1 MHKPLAL
8 KEPMPMPDPSFP
20 VKLHKVS
27 NYEHGQTLFSH
38 HWHEHLEFLYI
49 ASGSATI
56 ECSATQLHAES
67 GDLVVVNSN
76 ELHYGISTADDLFY
90 YVIIVDLSLLQSH
103 FVDAIETK
111 FITPISRN
119 LMLFENLITGD
130 ADINNCL
137 ISLVRELNER
147 SLGYE
152 LSIKSHLYGLLTVL
166 VRKYVTPATEADA
179 YRHRQQDLER
189 FHFVFQYVDEH
200 YNEKITVE
208 QLAALVPLS
217 RVHFSRLFKQLTN
230 KTITEY
236 INLVRINR
244 SEDLLRST
252 GMNVSEIALAT
263 GFSDVY
269 YFSRMFKRL
278 KKVSPKEWRN
288 LGSSSSAH

>member
-20 VKLHKVS
+20 VKLHKVF
-27 NYEHGQTLFSH
+27 NYECGETLFPH
-38 HWHEHLEFLYI
+38 HWHEHLEFIYVET
-49 ASGSATI
+49 GSAVI
-56 ECSATQLHAES
+56 ECSTLQLHVQA

-76 ELHYGISTADDLFY
+76 ELHYGISTADDLY
-90 YVIIVDLSLLQSH
+90 YYCLIADLSLLQSH
-103 FVDAIETK
+103 FVDAVEKK
-111 FITPISRN
+111 FITPIARN
-119 LMLFENLITGD
+119 LILFENLISRD
-130 ADINNCL
+130 ADIADCM
-137 ISLVRELNER
+137 IALVRELNER
-147 SLGYE
+147 LLGYE
-152 LSIKSHLYGLLTVL
+152 LSIKSHLYRLLSLL
-166 VRKYVTPATEADA
+166 VRKYVAPAAKADA

-189 FHFVFQYVDEH
+189 FHSVFQYVDDH
-200 YNEKITVE
+200 YHEKITVD
-208 QLAALVPLS
+208 QLAALVRVS

-252 GMNVSEIALAT
+252 GMNVSEIAIAA

-288 LGSSSSAH
+288 LGC